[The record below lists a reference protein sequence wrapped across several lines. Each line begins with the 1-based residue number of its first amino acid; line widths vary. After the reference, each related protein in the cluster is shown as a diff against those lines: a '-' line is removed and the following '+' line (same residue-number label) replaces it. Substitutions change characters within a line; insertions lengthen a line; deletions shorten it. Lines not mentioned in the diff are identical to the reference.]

1 MLVKRI
7 NSYCWA
13 AIFSGVISFSTPF
26 SFANNL
32 NQIQQKIQQQTS
44 KINEQK
50 QKRNALQSTLKNQ
63 EVEMGKVLDKLQK
76 TEMSL
81 AEVRQTIK
89 ATETEIARLV
99 KLEKQQKE
107 KLKEQLDSA
116 YRSGV
121 NPSVLERLMSEEA
134 KNAERMTAYYQ
145 HMNNIRIDAIV
156 EIRKTQADL
165 KARRDELKG
174 QQKDH
179 QTQLNEQK
187 KQEKD
192 LKKVQSQRESTLRLI
207 DKTLEQDQ
215 SRLENLRSNEQALKQ
230 QLEQA
235 QREAQQ
241 AEKREQQ
248 REKQAKSGQPKTT
261 ENVERTPIKAGRYT
275 MPVSGNIITKFGNNW
290 HGVVIGASAGTSVRA
305 MASGRVIMA
314 QWLAGYGNMVAIDHG
329 NGDISLYGYNQ
340 SILVSKGNRV
350 QGGQVIAKV
359 GNSGGQSRSAL
370 YFGVTRKGTPI
381 NPLNLVK

>member
-1 MLVKRI
+1 MVIFGGLI
-7 NSYCWA
+7 GA
-13 AIFSGVISFSTPF
+13 AVPL

-50 QKRNALQSTLKNQ
+50 QKRNELQFTLKTQ

-76 TEMSL
+76 TQMSL
-81 AEVRQTIK
+81 SEVRQTIK
-89 ATETEIARLV
+89 NTEAEITRLE
-99 KLEKQQKE
+99 KLEKDQKE

-134 KNAERMTAYYQ
+134 KNAERMTAYYE
-145 HMNNIRIDAIV
+145 HINNIRIDVIKD
-156 EIRKTQADL
+156 IRKTQADL
-165 KARRDELKG
+165 KARRDELTG

-179 QTQLNEQK
+179 QSQLNEQK
-187 KQEKD
+187 KQERD
-192 LKKVQSQRESTLRLI
+192 LKKVQSQRESTLRSLN
-207 DKTLEQDQ
+207 KTLEKDE
-215 SRLENLRSNEQALKQ
+215 SRLENLRNNEIALKQ
-230 QLEQA
+230 QLEKA
-235 QREAQQ
+235 QKEAQQ

-248 REKQAKSGQPKTT
+248 EAKSSKSSDK
-261 ENVERTPIKAGRYT
+261 VSSTPIKAGRYT

-290 HGVVIGASAGTSVRA
+290 HGVVIGAAAGTSVKA

-340 SILVSKGNRV
+340 SILVSKGSRV
-350 QGGQVIAKV
+350 TGGQVIARV
-359 GNSGGQSRSAL
+359 GNTGGQSRPAL